1 MSEQLAKQVSAQES
15 RGFRSYFG
23 DALRFAAATS
33 AVAALLLA
41 IALLLA
47 GGFSIGL
54 NIDLELA
61 RLDALWILLLVPL
74 AVVLVT
80 AVTAPLAWLLLRV
93 GSAVR
98 RGT

>member
-1 MSEQLAKQVSAQES
+1 MSAQVS
-15 RGFRSYFG
+15 RGFRSYCG

-47 GGFSIGL
+47 GGLSVEL
-54 NIDLELA
+54 NFDLALA

-74 AVVLVT
+74 AAVLVT
-80 AVTAPLAWLLLRV
+80 VVTAPLAWLLLRV
-93 GSAVR
+93 GSAAR
-98 RGT
+98 RGN